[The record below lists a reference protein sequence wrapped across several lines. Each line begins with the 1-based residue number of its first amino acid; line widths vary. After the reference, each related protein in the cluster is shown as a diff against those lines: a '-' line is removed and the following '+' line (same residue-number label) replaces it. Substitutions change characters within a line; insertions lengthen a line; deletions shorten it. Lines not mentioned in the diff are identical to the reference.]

1 MKGRKRTMENTD
13 VQLLKKIAKLDRQH
27 GGGCQSD
34 VCSLFQFSIIF

>member
-27 GGGCQSD
+27 GGGVKVMCAHFFS
-34 VCSLFQFSIIF
+34 FQ